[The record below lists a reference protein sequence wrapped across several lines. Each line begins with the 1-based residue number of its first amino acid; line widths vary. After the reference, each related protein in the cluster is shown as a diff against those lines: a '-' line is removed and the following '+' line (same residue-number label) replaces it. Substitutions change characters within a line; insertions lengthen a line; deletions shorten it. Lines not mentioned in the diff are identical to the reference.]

1 MRSDKIVE
9 NENSQLISHSFKMRW
24 HKLTFWMHRHTHNEI
39 LSNYAFS
46 TPKHK
51 FVKYIFVYTRE
62 NPPPKNSS
70 RKINRF
76 YSLTVSPWV
85 NHFVKVSYFT
95 LALIHKNN
103 FSQTHT
109 TIVQY
114 HLFIITF
121 GPFCTFFP
129 RQQNFFLRLFEKFFF
144 FFFHFSVYQKQY
156 IYFLSTCICVS
167 FVFHAHMT
175 LFNGENKPIRLHRS
189 FFFAECSQEK
199 RNFHLFFHN
208 KYCRECEAKWDLIN
222 FQANRRK
229 CHVICAHKHT
239 HIHGWWFLLLS
250 THKKTSNSIT

>member
-1 MRSDKIVE
+1 
-9 NENSQLISHSFKMRW
+9 
-24 HKLTFWMHRHTHNEI
+24 MHRHTHNEI

-109 TIVQY
+109 YIHDNCSIPFVHY
-114 HLFIITF
+114 NIWSFLHLLPAATKLFSSSLWKVFSFSFTF
-121 GPFCTFFP
+121 
-129 RQQNFFLRLFEKFFF
+129 Q
-144 FFFHFSVYQKQY
+144 YQKQY

-189 FFFAECSQEK
+189 FFFAECSQGK

-222 FQANRRK
+222 CQANRRK

-239 HIHGWWFLLLS
+239 HIP
-250 THKKTSNSIT
+250 SIVDTQKNF